1 MQEFLLHQ
9 NHDVQISYVSFV
21 SPYISYETVY
31 NIVEEQMPTKDK
43 LRSSKLIRQNQ
54 QKLDIQSTYLQ
65 VSALAVANVTS
76 FILYIPRIHTT
87 NHGII

>member
-31 NIVEEQMPTKDK
+31 IVEEQIPTKDK

>member
-21 SPYISYETVY
+21 SPYISYEKVY
-31 NIVEEQMPTKDK
+31 IVEEQIPTKDK